1 MLRPI
6 AAFSSGE
13 ASQYPYFAAT
23 AKSSCTSSA
32 VGGVGR
38 RFGSKGLASSRKNAY
53 SSDLVTKAKMTGRDE
68 RLRSASLTL
77 PGITTASPTGA
88 AVQPADP
95 SASRQTPSLPSTP
108 YLTSS

>member
-6 AAFSSGE
+6 AAFSSAD

-23 AKSSCTSSA
+23 AKNSCISSA
-32 VGGVGR
+32 VGGVRR

-53 SSDLVTKAKMTGRDE
+53 SSDLVTKAKVTGRDE
-68 RLRSASLTL
+68 PLRSACLTL
-77 PGITTASPTGA
+77 PGITTTSPTGA

-95 SASRQTPSLPSTP
+95 SFDR
-108 YLTSS
+108 